1 MRAASKARP
10 RRKGRIS
17 MKLVVTVVGKDR
29 VGIIAMVSQIL
40 SENNVNILNINQN
53 IMDGFFNMVLIAEIS
68 ESRIKLADLQKTLKE
83 KGQEINVDIKAQHE
97 DIFNVMHSI

>member
-1 MRAASKARP
+1 
-10 RRKGRIS
+10 

-29 VGIIAMVSQIL
+29 VGIIAMVSRIL
-40 SENNVNILNINQN
+40 SENNVNILSINQN

-68 ESRIKLADLQKTLKE
+68 ESKIKLADLQKTLRE

-97 DIFNVMHSI
+97 DIFNVMHSV